1 MNEAFWGP
9 FLGCAL
15 IALVL
20 AVFSSEARDQL
31 KRIADAVEGGSN
43 EDDDGGRKLMV
54 PIDTLNEIR
63 EKKSDKVV
71 DISTR
76 RRP

>member
-1 MNEAFWGP
+1 
-9 FLGCAL
+9 
-15 IALVL
+15 VL